1 MMDNPAT
8 SPGSGSLQYRS
19 GGGVRFPA
27 KTRVVS
33 PAQADLGFRWL
44 TIILAGLIP
53 LLMGAILVELVR
65 HSAPALHR
73 FGWGFLLSQNWNPV
87 TQEFGAASSIFGT
100 LVSTGIAMVLALP
113 LSLAIA
119 LFLMELAPPGLSRLV
134 GGLIELL
141 AAISSIIFG
150 MWGLFVFAPFMA
162 DYLQPILGGV
172 LGFLP
177 LFQGPPMG
185 SAC

>member
-1 MMDNPAT
+1 
-8 SPGSGSLQYRS
+8 
-19 GGGVRFPA
+19 
-27 KTRVVS
+27 
-33 PAQADLGFRWL
+33 
-44 TIILAGLIP
+44 
-53 LLMGAILVELVR
+53 
-65 HSAPALHR
+65 
-73 FGWGFLLSQNWNPV
+73 
-87 TQEFGAASSIFGT
+87 
-100 LVSTGIAMVLALP
+100 
-113 LSLAIA
+113 
-119 LFLMELAPPGLSRLV
+119 V